1 MSFIRWIIVGG
12 VGVAVCIGSAFH
24 GFAQETDKSA
34 TSSAQSSINRSL
46 VKELESLRAKVRKLE
61 SAVGANKAPMKKM
74 GMGKGMSDGKGM
86 AKKDMGKKGMSK
98 MGMAKGKEM
107 MAMKKSGSMSGM
119 GMMGRGPKMAGMSMN
134 SGLPG
139 FAGASHIY
147 HVGGMGFFLNHPEHI
162 TLEAAQQKK
171 LNEIKS
177 TSLLAGGKFERQ
189 IEQAEEDLWSLTAEE
204 APDIEKIEAK
214 IREVGKLTG
223 DRRIAF
229 IRAVGKAAEVLTNEQ
244 RKKLTGEHFP
254 E

>member
-1 MSFIRWIIVGG
+1 MSFMRRIIVGG
-12 VGVAVCIGSAFH
+12 IGVAVCIGSAFH
-24 GFAQETDKSA
+24 GFAQETDKPA
-34 TSSAQSSINRSL
+34 TSSAQSFIERSL

-61 SAVGANKAPMKKM
+61 SAVGADAAPMKKM
-74 GMGKGMSDGKGM
+74 GMGKGMSNGKEMANKGM
-86 AKKDMGKKGMSK
+86 ARKDMDKKR
-98 MGMAKGKEM
+98 MAKGKEM
-107 MAMKKSGSMSGM
+107 MAMKKDGM
-119 GMMGRGPKMAGMSMN
+119 GMMGRGPKMGGMSMN

-147 HVGGMGFFLNHPEHI
+147 HVGGTGFFLNHPEHI

-189 IEQAEEDLWSLTAEE
+189 IEQAEEDLWSLTADES
-204 APDIEKIEAK
+204 PDIKKIEAK
-214 IREVGKLTG
+214 IREVGTLTG

-229 IRAVGKAAEVLTNEQ
+229 IRAVGKAAEVLTNDQ
-244 RKKLTGEHFP
+244 RKKLAGEHFP